1 MITMMFFL
9 IFVVCIQFITII
21 ALYAD
26 KMIMMYEEGDID
38 MDMLKMNNKVYDML
52 KWVAIVALPAL
63 STFIV
68 VVGKIWG
75 WGDIA
80 GMVAQTI
87 TAVAVLLGALLGIS
101 HIQYKNGVDDHAN
114 S

>member
-1 MITMMFFL
+1 MI
-9 IFVVCIQFITII
+9 
-21 ALYAD
+21 
-26 KMIMMYEEGDID
+26 
-38 MDMLKMNNKVYDML
+38 NNKLYDIL
-52 KWVAIVALPAL
+52 KWIAIVALPAL

-68 VVGKIWG
+68 VIGKIWN

-80 GMVAQTI
+80 PMVAQTI

-101 HIQYKNGVDDHAN
+101 TIQYNKGSD

>member
-1 MITMMFFL
+1 MSML
-9 IFVVCIQFITII
+9 N
-21 ALYAD
+21 D
-26 KMIMMYEEGDID
+26 KWFDI
-38 MDMLKMNNKVYDML
+38 L

-68 VVGKIWG
+68 VIGRIWG

-80 GMVAQTI
+80 SMIAQTI

-101 HIQYKNGVDDHAN
+101 TIQYNKGADNNA
-114 S
+114 